1 MLIFICSDT
10 LINIFSMGE
19 VPQVERRYQNS
30 CFYDIEAQVPVLYT
44 VTTASKHDSTALYS
58 IRYEPNAN

>member
-1 MLIFICSDT
+1 
-10 LINIFSMGE
+10 MGE
-19 VPQVERRYQNS
+19 VPQVERRYKNS